1 MLLMGA
7 GGALRWT
14 QHDVLRAR
22 LVALVEGIAAVREAD
37 GFAVGYAKADTNSDY
52 NGNNQL
58 PSYVNSWFTHG
69 MLEAAAIEP
78 LALELARGMN
88 DWWNNCSY
96 LPELFPQDGGDDHAG
111 PEVHGYDPADG
122 YTSTSPFAHGHLLY
136 WLNQAGIGH
145 SRMAVSSVGTQAD
158 VDFLSNLFR
167 EPWWLDMLA
176 ARNKSAIYARKWCG
190 TLRASLT
197 EVYFPLTAPPPPPPN
212 PPTPT
217 TTSHLKGILTTMRSA
232 FLRRTST
239 CTP

>member
-197 EVYFPLTAPPPPPPN
+197 EV
-212 PPTPT
+212 
-217 TTSHLKGILTTMRSA
+217 
-232 FLRRTST
+232 
-239 CTP
+239 